1 MSSAIMTLIGLY
13 NYDHTL
19 FDGFDNLPA
28 GIDKELLVD
37 TVIMRGGE
45 YEVLYP
51 NPDLLKS
58 LISSW
63 STRYYPVISNWLKAQ
78 GDIAEVNPLENY
90 DRYESWED
98 RESGQHSDTSTST
111 SQNASTSSSTDTM
124 RGSGNTSGTDNT
136 SGNASTSGT
145 DTVSAFDSNTL
156 VNDKGTSQT
165 NTTQTASATETTS
178 QTATTSEANTTGSSS
193 GNVNETSSGT
203 NSKAGVHEGHIH
215 GNIGV
220 TTAGA
225 MYREFLDVIGKYGN
239 IYESVATIFL
249 QSFVIP
255 LV

>member
-19 FDGFDNLPA
+19 FDGLSNLPA
-28 GIDKELLVD
+28 DVDKGLLVD
-37 TVIMRGGE
+37 TIIMRGGE

-63 STRYYPVISNWLKAQ
+63 STRYYPVVSNWLKAQ
-78 GDIAEVNPLENY
+78 EDIADINPLENY
-90 DRYESWED
+90 DRYENWT
-98 RESGQHSDTSTST
+98 DTGT
-111 SQNASTSSSTDTM
+111 SQSATHDVMS
-124 RGSGNTSGTDNT
+124 GSGNTSGTDNT

-165 NTTQTASATETTS
+165 NTTQTASTTSTSS
-178 QTATTSEANTTGSSS
+178 QTATTTDATVNGNT
-193 GNVNETSSGT
+193 SGT
-203 NSKAGVHEGHIH
+203 HTGHTH

-220 TTAGA
+220 TTAGT

-239 IYESVATIFL
+239 IYESIATIFL

>member
-28 GIDKELLVD
+28 GIDKGLLVD

-63 STRYYPVISNWLKAQ
+63 STRYYPLISNWLKAQ
-78 GDIAEVNPLENY
+78 SDIAEVNPLENY
-90 DRYESWED
+90 DRYEEWED
-98 RESGQHSDTSTST
+98 NESGQHSNT
-111 SQNASTSSSTDTM
+111 TSSSSQSASTDTM
-124 RGSGNTSGTDNT
+124 SGSGSTSGSDNT
-136 SGNASTSGT
+136 SGSASTTGT

-156 VNDKGTSQT
+156 VNDKGTSQS
-165 NTTQTASATETTS
+165 NTTTTESTTSTTS
-178 QTATTSEANTTGSSS
+178 QTSTSSNATTNGSASESVTGSD
-193 GNVNETSSGT
+193 
-203 NSKAGVHEGHIH
+203 SKAGTHEGHIH

-225 MYREFLDVIGKYGN
+225 MYREFLDIIGKYGN